1 MEMLKVKNPPL
12 LTVWRDALLP
22 ELVSGELKSQAEER
36 MTDRTLILFPDTNL
50 FIQCKP
56 LKEIDWSEWSEFS
69 EVQLLVCRPVTR
81 EIDDQ
86 KNRGN
91 TRVAQ
96 RARSTYR
103 LFGPVAEGRQEFLTI
118 RDSAPAVKLF
128 LEAVSRTTSGLDDI
142 LDYTKTDDQIVGCL
156 HRYRHDNPE
165 VDARFVTYY
174 RGQIL
179 AASALGLPFEVI
191 RETWLLQPEHSELE
205 KENARLKERVSQ
217 LESAEPRF
225 KIELVDEIGV
235 AVERLTIEHC
245 IYEPLSSD
253 EVEAL
258 MNAIV
263 DRYPMATKFGPIE
276 SDEDDKNMTAGEWL
290 DRRSAIGP
298 PKDEEIAKYRDREY
312 PAWVRRC
319 RKMLS
324 DLHEELQREAGH
336 PTFTFAVTNEGTRPG
351 NDSLVA
357 IEAKGNF
364 KICPPPYRGEFDE
377 DTEEELA
384 LPRPP
389 RPPRGPQAPNAFDAV
404 LGMGRIAERM
414 NLLRGTANPFNLE
427 SLYLPPPIGPHD
439 RRRDPNGFYYKPGR
453 PSEPEESFE
462 LECEQ
467 WRHSTGQEHFL
478 GEIFF
483 DTEPGEIRG
492 ALRCAVHAENLSAPV
507 RAQFPVTIVVRK
519 VRSYERARNLVE
531 KLIGRRI

>member
-1 MEMLKVKNPPL
+1 
-12 LTVWRDALLP
+12 
-22 ELVSGELKSQAEER
+22 

-56 LKEIDWSEWSEFS
+56 LEEIDWSEWSEVS
-69 EVQLLVCRPVTR
+69 EVQLIVCRPVTR

-103 LFGPVAEGRQEFLTI
+103 LFGPVAEGQQEFLTI
-118 RDSAPAVKLF
+118 KDSAPTVKLF
-128 LEAVSRTTSGLDDI
+128 LEAMSRTTSGLDDI

-165 VDARFVTYY
+165 ADARLLTYD
-174 RGQIL
+174 RGPMM
-179 AASALGLPFEVI
+179 AARALELPFEVI
-191 RETWLLQPEHSELE
+191 RETWLLQPEHNELE
-205 KENARLKERVSQ
+205 KENTRLKERISQ
-217 LESAEPRF
+217 LETAEPRF
-225 KIELVDEIGV
+225 KIELVDECEV
-235 AVERLTIEHC
+235 AVEQLTIEYC
-245 IYEPLSSD
+245 IFEPLSSG

-258 MNAIV
+258 MDSIV
-263 DRYPMATKFGPIE
+263 GRYPMATKFGPLE
-276 SDEDDKNMTAGEWL
+276 SAEDDKNMTAREWL

-298 PKDEEIAKYRDREY
+298 PKDEEIAKYRDRDY
-312 PAWVRRC
+312 PGWVRQC

-351 NDSLVA
+351 NDALVV
-357 IEAKGNF
+357 IEAMGHF
-364 KICPPPYRGEFDE
+364 RICPPPYKGEFNE

-389 RPPRGPQAPNAFDAV
+389 RPPRGPQAPNSLDTA
-404 LGMGRIAERM
+404 LGIGRIAETV
-414 NLLRGTANPFNLE
+414 NLLQRTVNPFNTE
-427 SLYLPPPIGPHD
+427 PLYLPPPVGPYEQ
-439 RRRDPNGFYYKPGR
+439 RRDPNGFFYKPDR
-453 PSEPEESFE
+453 PAEPGESFA

-483 DTEPGEIRG
+483 DTELDEIRG
-492 ALRCAVHAENLSAPV
+492 ALWCAVHAENLSSPV
-507 RAQFPVTIVVRK
+507 RIQSPVRIAVRK
-519 VRSYERARNLVE
+519 VLSYDRAQDLVK
-531 KLIGRRI
+531 KLIGPRI

>member
-1 MEMLKVKNPPL
+1 
-12 LTVWRDALLP
+12 
-22 ELVSGELKSQAEER
+22 
-36 MTDRTLILFPDTNL
+36 MTGRTLILFPDTNL

-56 LKEIDWSEWSEFS
+56 LEEIDWSEWSEFS

-103 LFGPVAEGRQEFLTI
+103 LFGPVAEGQQEFLTI
-118 RDSAPAVKLF
+118 RDSAPTVKLF
-128 LEAVSRTTSGLDDI
+128 LEAMSRTTSGLDDI

-165 VDARFVTYY
+165 VDARLLTYD
-174 RGQIL
+174 RGPMM
-179 AASALGLPFEVI
+179 AARALELPFEVI
-191 RETWLLQPEHSELE
+191 RESWLLQPEHSELE

-217 LESAEPRF
+217 LESAEPKF
-225 KIELVDEIGV
+225 KIGLVGEFGV
-235 AVERLTIEHC
+235 AVERLTVEHC
-245 IYEPLSSD
+245 IYEPLSSG

-258 MNAIV
+258 MNTIV
-263 DRYPMATKFGPIE
+263 DRYPMATKFGPLE
-276 SDEDDKNMTAGEWL
+276 SGEDDKKMTAREWL

-298 PKDEEIAKYRDREY
+298 PKDEEIAKYRDRDY
-312 PAWVRRC
+312 PAWVRQC

-336 PTFTFAVTNEGTRPG
+336 PTFTLAVTNEGTCPG
-351 NDSLVA
+351 NDSLVV

-364 KICPPPYRGEFDE
+364 KICPPPYKGEFDR
-377 DTEEELA
+377 DTKEELA

-389 RPPRGPQAPNAFDAV
+389 RPPRGPQSPDA
-404 LGMGRIAERM
+404 LGTALGIGRIAERM
-414 NLLRGTANPFNLE
+414 NLLQGLANPFNTG
-427 SLYLPPPIGPHD
+427 SLHFPPPIGPYDH
-439 RRRDPNGFYYKPGR
+439 RRDPNGFYYKPSR
-453 PSEPEESFE
+453 PSEPEKSFA

-467 WRHSTGQEHFL
+467 WRHSTGQKHL
-478 GEIFF
+478 PGEIFF
-483 DTEPGEIRG
+483 DTELGEIRG

-507 RAQFPVTIVVRK
+507 RAQFPVTIAVWK
-519 VRSYERARNLVE
+519 VPSYERARDLVE
-531 KLIGRRI
+531 KLIGHRL